1 MSDQAA
7 LWIMV
12 TLAWLAIIVL
22 AYSRDNLCARVNELE
37 RRLGVWPGG
46 IDLRNRT
53 EGDER

>member
-1 MSDQAA
+1 VSDQAA